1 KAPVHHEIF
10 GYATERMDPED
21 WRQNQARVEHCYHH
35 DPTSMLVQMLIL
47 IFGFALFSA
56 FAFHSQSVRL
66 EELTL
71 KALAHQLDLAL
82 EEDLP
87 WNLWFHC
94 G

>member
-1 KAPVHHEIF
+1 MHA
-10 GYATERMDPED
+10 
-21 WRQNQARVEHCYHH
+21 C
-35 DPTSMLVQMLIL
+35 TSLNSGRGLPHSKRLRDKLLLL

-56 FAFHSQSVRL
+56 FALPSQSVRSAQ
-66 EELTL
+66 LTL

-87 WNLWFHC
+87 WSLWFLC

>member
-1 KAPVHHEIF
+1 
-10 GYATERMDPED
+10 
-21 WRQNQARVEHCYHH
+21 
-35 DPTSMLVQMLIL
+35 MLVQMLIL
-47 IFGFALFSA
+47 IFGFALFSV
-56 FAFHSQSVRL
+56 FALHSQSVRS

-82 EEDLP
+82 EEVMS